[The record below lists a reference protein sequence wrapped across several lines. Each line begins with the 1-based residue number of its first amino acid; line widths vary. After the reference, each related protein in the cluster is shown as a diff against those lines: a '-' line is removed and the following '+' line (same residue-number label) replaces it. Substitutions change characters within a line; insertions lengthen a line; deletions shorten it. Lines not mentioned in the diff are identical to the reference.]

1 MKNIKLTQKDRTYLT
16 TAVRRVIG
24 QLRNVEKELQEDTVG
39 DHTFTQLLAVK
50 GGASK
55 VCKEIIS
62 RGVIDH
68 LQTYTRKEID
78 QALDV
83 IFKLD

>member
-1 MKNIKLTQKDRTYLT
+1 MKNIKLTEKDRKHLT

-24 QLRNVEKELQEDTVG
+24 QLRNVEKELQEDTIG

-62 RGVIDH
+62 RGVIDN
-68 LQTYTRKEID
+68 LQSYSRKEID
-78 QALDV
+78 KALDV

>member
-1 MKNIKLTQKDRTYLT
+1 MKNIKLTEKDRKQLI

-24 QLRNVEKELQEDTVG
+24 QLRNVEKELEEDTVG

-62 RGVIDH
+62 RGVIDN
-68 LQTYTRKEID
+68 LQTYSRKEID
-78 QALDV
+78 QALDI